1 MVLELLGDAGIK
13 LAAQIVEIG
22 NIILIIGLLYYYLKS
37 YREIKIGFTLG
48 LILFVSLLM
57 LQNLFSLFSP
67 IIGNNI
73 SINIHELIG
82 SIIEFVALTT
92 LLIITWKY

>member
-13 LAAQIVEIG
+13 LAVQIVGIG
-22 NIILIIGLLYYYLKS
+22 NIVLVIGLLYYYIKS

-57 LQNLFSLFSP
+57 LQNVFGLISP
-67 IIGNNI
+67 ILGNNL
-73 SINIHELIG
+73 SIDTHVLVG
-82 SIIEFVALTT
+82 SVIEFIALII

>member
-13 LAAQIVEIG
+13 LAVQIVGIG
-22 NIILIIGLLYYYLKS
+22 NIILVIGLLYYYIKS

-57 LQNLFSLFSP
+57 LQNVFGLISP
-67 IIGNNI
+67 ILGNNL
-73 SINIHELIG
+73 SIDTHVLVG
-82 SIIEFVALTT
+82 SVIEFIALII

>member
-13 LAAQIVEIG
+13 LAVQIVGIG
-22 NIILIIGLLYYYLKS
+22 NIILVMGLLYYYIKS
-37 YREIKIGFTLG
+37 YRQIKIGFTLG

-57 LQNLFSLFSP
+57 LQNVFGLISP
-67 IIGNNI
+67 ILGNNL
-73 SINIHELIG
+73 SIDTHVLVG
-82 SIIEFVALTT
+82 SVIEFIALII

>member
-1 MVLELLGDAGIK
+1 MVSELLGDAGIK
-13 LAAQIVEIG
+13 LAVQIVGIG

-57 LQNLFSLFSP
+57 LQNVFGLISP
-67 IIGNNI
+67 ILGNNL
-73 SINIHELIG
+73 SIDTHVLVG
-82 SIIEFVALTT
+82 SVIEFIALII